1 MTWGEILFFHLKQS
15 FKHRTMKLKS
25 NKKSIPFNTIIIT
38 TVLVITLGMLS
49 GCDDDNPKKEDAP
62 ELITKVTLTFT
73 PDGGGD
79 AITASASDPDG
90 EGVQD
95 IAADGPINLDANE
108 DYTLTLTLVNEL
120 ADPADPAYDITGEV
134 EEEGDE
140 HMFFFSWTNNVFSD
154 PAGDG
159 NIDNRNDA
167 LVYNDEDDNGLP
179 LGLSTAWTTAD
190 AATGTFRV
198 VLKHQPDLKTETSGA
213 SDGETDLDVLFTIN
227 VLQ

>member
-1 MTWGEILFFHLKQS
+1 MK
-15 FKHRTMKLKS
+15 FKS
-25 NKKSIPFNTIIIT
+25 YKKSFPLFNIIIIP
-38 TVLVITLGMLS
+38 TVLMLTVGMS
-49 GCDDDNPKKEDAP
+49 GCDDDDPKKEDVP

-73 PDGGGD
+73 PDGGGA

-167 LVYNDEDDNGLP
+167 VNYNDEDDNGLP
-179 LGLSTAWTTAD
+179 LGLNTSWTTAD
-190 AATGTFRV
+190 AATGTFKV
-198 VLKHQPDLKTETSGA
+198 ILKHQPDLKTATSGA
-213 SDGETDLDVLFTIN
+213 NDGESDLDVSFTIN
-227 VLQ
+227 VD

>member
-1 MTWGEILFFHLKQS
+1 MKFKSDKNS
-15 FKHRTMKLKS
+15 F
-25 NKKSIPFNTIIIT
+25 TIITFILISALG
-38 TVLVITLGMLS
+38 VLS
-49 GCDDDNPKKEDAP
+49 ACDDENPKKEDVP

-120 ADPADPAYDITGEV
+120 ADPADPAYNITGEV
-134 EEEGDE
+134 AEEGDE

-159 NIDNRNDA
+159 NIDNRNDPLNYGDA
-167 LVYNDEDDNGLP
+167 DDNGLP
-179 LGLSTAWTTAD
+179 LGLSTSWTAGD
-190 AATGTFRV
+190 FSTGTFRV

-213 SDGETDLDVLFTIN
+213 SDGETDLEVLFTIN
-227 VLQ
+227 VIQ